1 MSKNVHGEFED
12 KFDEN
17 ERQKKNNNPQ
27 MYEELNFDCNT

>member
-12 KFDEN
+12 KFDKN
-17 ERQKKNNNPQ
+17 EMQKNNNNPQ